1 MIELLDILGIASIPS
16 TCLMFFLNWRL
27 KKLET
32 KIDDKEKARA
42 ERDYLLVKGT
52 IASISLGEAQAKEL
66 IKDGKVNGSTSSALE
81 YATEVKHKIEDFY
94 THQGVENLKW
104 KEQYY
109 VKELRV

>member
-52 IASISLGEAQAKEL
+52 MASISLGEAQAKEL

-94 THQGVENLKW
+94 THQGVENLK
-104 KEQYY
+104 
-109 VKELRV
+109 

>member
-1 MIELLDILGIASIPS
+1 MIELLDILGIVSIPS

-94 THQGVENLKW
+94 THQGVENLK
-104 KEQYY
+104 
-109 VKELRV
+109 

>member
-104 KEQYY
+104 KEQCY
-109 VKELRV
+109 VKELRI